1 LALVWFVNPWFMDHL
16 QSWLFITSVP
26 LMMFGWWLG
35 PHLPGKTQPV
45 VWASTVF
52 LIYVVS
58 LLRPLPSAVD
68 TRLVVLGI
76 DGATWTVVERAETPN
91 LDALK
96 AEGFWGDLMAAEPMF
111 SPLLWTTMATGKT
124 PDEHGI
130 RGLNTRADQA
140 TAARFWEVAR
150 SHDLTVGLYKWL
162 VTWPPPSD
170 DVPGFTVPAW
180 LASDAKTHPMGLSWV
195 KEMELSNREH
205 RKRVATDRSMGM
217 LVVAGIPD
225 GLRWSTIWAG
235 IRFSMMEKLS
245 PMPPRKRTAFL
256 RRMRLRIDRDVFIS
270 QLHEHE
276 PDVATFTVYLTDALS
291 HTHWSSDGGRHV
303 DGAYALSDQIVG
315 EIRQQLGPKGAV
327 LVVSDHGFR
336 NADGGAHAVVPHID
350 ELKQWLEPHIGAHQI
365 VRVGRKLI
373 LTPDAPISDQALPT
387 ALAQMQFEDG
397 TAMYRVEPFPQKT
410 MWSLSVENVPPEAD
424 WEGIEV
430 GGLPLTDL
438 VSPGRADDGEHDA
451 RGIVVMAGP
460 GVAPRDLGTVS
471 QLDLTPTILAY
482 LGLPVGNDMK
492 GSSWIPESTERVES
506 HDPLAPSKR
515 VEAKGPAD
523 MERLQQ
529 LGYVD

>member
-1 LALVWFVNPWFMDHL
+1 
-16 QSWLFITSVP
+16 
-26 LMMFGWWLG
+26 
-35 PHLPGKTQPV
+35 
-45 VWASTVF
+45 
-52 LIYVVS
+52 
-58 LLRPLPSAVD
+58 
-68 TRLVVLGI
+68 
-76 DGATWTVVERAETPN
+76 
-91 LDALK
+91 LK
-96 AEGFWGDLMAAEPMF
+96 ADGLSGVLMAAEPMF

-124 PDEHGI
+124 PDQHGI

-150 SHDLTVGLYKWL
+150 DHGLKVGLYKWL
-162 VTWPPPSD
+162 VTWPPPAD
-170 DVPGFTVPAW
+170 DVSGFTVPAW
-180 LASDAKTHPMGLSWV
+180 LASDATTHPSDLSWV
-195 KEMELSNREH
+195 KEMELSNRER

-217 LVVAGIPD
+217 LVLAGIPD

-245 PMPPRKRTAFL
+245 PMPPRKRSAFL
-256 RRMRLRIDRDVFIS
+256 RRLRLRIDRDVFIA

-303 DGAYALSDQIVG
+303 DGAYALSDQIMG
-315 EIRQQLGPKGAV
+315 EIQSQLGPEGAM

-336 NADGGAHAVVPHID
+336 NADGGAHAVVPRID
-350 ELKQWLEPHIGAHQI
+350 TLKTWLEPYIGAHQI

-373 LTPDAPISDQALPT
+373 LTPDAPMSDDALT
-387 ALAQMQFEDG
+387 NALALLHFEDG
-397 TAMYRVEPFPQKT
+397 TPIYRVQPFPQKS
-410 MWSLSVENVPPEAD
+410 MWSLSIEHVPPEAD
-424 WEGIEV
+424 WDGVRV
-430 GGLPLTDL
+430 GEILLTDL
-438 VSPGRADDGEHDA
+438 VSPGRVDDGEHDG

-460 GVAPRDLGTVS
+460 GVSKGSLGQVS

-482 LGLPVGNDMK
+482 LGLPLGNDMV
-492 GSSWIPESTERVES
+492 GSSWVPESVDRVES
-506 HDPLAPSKR
+506 HDHLAPSKS